1 MLGGFAV
8 WPLPLRRKAPPL
20 EFIEAFVAAARTG
33 SFRAAAD
40 KLALSP
46 SAFSRR
52 IRNLEEFLHAP
63 LFDRSQSSARLT
75 PAGQQYL
82 QAIGPAMD
90 ALFRATLDF
99 RGEQP
104 AGVLRIRAP
113 HSFAISWLLQRT
125 ASFMALNPDIEV
137 EVTIGRGLDELRA
150 GKVDAVIAI
159 GPNEPHGFPQ
169 DRLIELEAA
178 VVAAPTLLRGR
189 TPPRHPQE
197 LVGHHVL
204 CEEHAPRL
212 WYTWLSAAGLDA
224 TGSWS
229 FTCHETLLMMYE
241 AAAAGLGVTL
251 GLPLFMEKYF
261 DDGRLQACF
270 SLKQPIDYWYSMVYA
285 SEAISRRSDMRRFS
299 RWLHGEIARSQQHFA
314 DAVARAGGL
323 EHASVPSVPLPST
336 RVAQNPAH
344 RRA

>member
-1 MLGGFAV
+1 M
-8 WPLPLRRKAPPL
+8 RRKAPPL

-52 IRNLEEFLHAP
+52 IRNLEEFLRVP

-75 PAGQQYL
+75 SAGQHYL
-82 QAIGPAMD
+82 RTIEPAMD

-104 AGVLRIRAP
+104 VGVLRIRAP

-125 ASFMALNPDIEV
+125 TTFMSLNPDIEI

-159 GPNEPHGFPQ
+159 GPNQPHSFPQ
-169 DRLIELEAA
+169 DRLLELEAA
-178 VVAAPTLLRGR
+178 VVSAPTLLRGR
-189 TPPRHPQE
+189 APPRHPQE
-197 LVGHHVL
+197 LAGHQVL
-204 CEEHAPRL
+204 CEEHAPEL
-212 WYTWLSAAGLDA
+212 WLTWLAAAGLD
-224 TGSWS
+224 TSGSWS
-229 FTCHETLLMMYE
+229 YTRYETLLMMYE

-270 SLKQPIDYWYSMVYA
+270 PMKQRIDFWYSLVYA
-285 SEAISRRSDMRRFS
+285 SDAISRRPDMRRFS
-299 RWLHGEIARSQQHFA
+299 RWLHAEIACSQQRFT
-314 DAVARAGGL
+314 DAVAR
-323 EHASVPSVPLPST
+323 
-336 RVAQNPAH
+336 QNPAQK
-344 RRA
+344 RA

>member
-1 MLGGFAV
+1 M
-8 WPLPLRRKAPPL
+8 RRKAPPL

-52 IRNLEEFLHAP
+52 IRNLEDFLRVP

-75 PAGQQYL
+75 SAGQQYL
-82 QAIGPAMD
+82 QSIEPAMD

-99 RGEQP
+99 RREQP
-104 AGVLRIRAP
+104 AGILRIRAP

-125 ASFMALNPDIEV
+125 ATFMAMNPDIEI

-150 GKVDAVIAI
+150 GSIDAVIAI
-159 GPNEPHGFPQ
+159 GPNEQHSFPQ

-178 VVAAPTLLRGR
+178 LVAAPTLLRGR
-189 TPPRHPQE
+189 APPRHPLE
-197 LVGHHVL
+197 LDGHHIL

-212 WYTWLSAAGLDA
+212 WYSWLQAAGLDVN
-224 TGSWS
+224 GSWT
-229 FTCHETLLMMYE
+229 FTCYETLLMMYE
-241 AAAAGLGVTL
+241 AAATGLGITL

-261 DDGRLQACF
+261 TEGRLQPCF
-270 SLKQPIDYWYSMVYA
+270 ALRQPIGYWYSMIYA
-285 SEAISRRSDMRRFS
+285 SEATSRRTDMRRFS
-299 RWLHGEIARSQQHFA
+299 RWLHAEITQSQQHFA
-314 DAVARAGGL
+314 AAVDASAQWSPQKPAQMRA
-323 EHASVPSVPLPST
+323 
-336 RVAQNPAH
+336 
-344 RRA
+344 

>member
-1 MLGGFAV
+1 M
-8 WPLPLRRKAPPL
+8 RRKAPPL

-52 IRNLEEFLHAP
+52 IRNLEEFLRVP

-75 PAGQQYL
+75 SAGQQYL
-82 QAIGPAMD
+82 QSIEPAMD

-99 RGEQP
+99 RREQP

-125 ASFMALNPDIEV
+125 AAFMALNPDIEI

-159 GPNEPHGFPQ
+159 GPNEPHSFPQ

-189 TPPRHPQE
+189 SPPRHP
-197 LVGHHVL
+197 LGLDGHHVL
-204 CEEHAPRL
+204 TEDHAPRL
-212 WYTWLSAAGLDA
+212 WYSWLSAAGLDPK
-224 TGSWS
+224 GSWS
-229 FTCHETLLMMYE
+229 FTCYETLLMMYE
-241 AAAAGLGVTL
+241 AAATGLGITL

-261 DDGRLQACF
+261 ADGRLQPCF
-270 SLKQPIDYWYSMVYA
+270 ALRQPIGYWYSMIYA
-285 SEAISRRSDMRRFS
+285 SDAISRRTDMRRFS
-299 RWLHGEIARSQQHFA
+299 RWLHGEITRSQQQFA
-314 DAVARAGGL
+314 AAVDA
-323 EHASVPSVPLPST
+323 STPFVP
-336 RVAQNPAH
+336 QNPAQM
-344 RRA
+344 RA

>member
-1 MLGGFAV
+1 M
-8 WPLPLRRKAPPL
+8 RRKAPPL

-52 IRNLEEFLHAP
+52 IRNLEEFLRVP
-63 LFDRSQSSARLT
+63 LFDRSQSTARLT
-75 PAGQQYL
+75 SAGQHYL
-82 QAIGPAMD
+82 QTIEPAMD

-104 AGVLRIRAP
+104 GVLRIRAP

-125 ASFMALNPDIEV
+125 ATFMALNPDIEI

-150 GKVDAVIAI
+150 GEVDAVIAI
-159 GPNEPHGFPQ
+159 GPNEPHSFPQ
-169 DRLIELEAA
+169 DRLLELEAV

-189 TPPRHPQE
+189 APPRHPRE
-197 LVGHHVL
+197 LAGHHIL
-204 CEEHAPRL
+204 CEEQTPRL
-212 WYTWLSAAGLDA
+212 WLTWLSAAGLDA
-224 TGSWS
+224 SGPWS
-229 FTCHETLLMMYE
+229 FTCYETLLMMYE
-241 AAAAGLGVTL
+241 AAATGLGITL

-270 SLKQPIDYWYSMVYA
+270 PLRQRIDYWYSLIYA
-285 SEAISRRSDMRRFS
+285 SDAISRRADMRRFS
-299 RWLHGEIARSQQHFA
+299 RWLHSEIVHSQQHFA
-314 DAVARAGGL
+314 DAVAR
-323 EHASVPSVPLPST
+323 
-336 RVAQNPAH
+336 QNPAQK
-344 RRA
+344 RA

>member
-1 MLGGFAV
+1 MNDRPTLV
-8 WPLPLRRKAPPL
+8 ELT
-20 EFIEAFVAAARTG
+20 AFTAIARHG

-52 IRNLEEFLHAP
+52 IRNLEEFLRAP
-63 LFDRSQSSARLT
+63 LFDRSQASARLT
-75 PAGQQYL
+75 SAGQQYL
-82 QAIGPAMD
+82 QAIEPAMD

-99 RGEQP
+99 RGDQP

-125 ASFMALNPDIEV
+125 AQFMALNPDIEI

-150 GKVDAVIAI
+150 GNVDAVIAI
-159 GPNEPHGFPQ
+159 GPNEPHSFPQ
-169 DRLIELEAA
+169 ERLIELEAA

-189 TPPRHPQE
+189 TPPRHPKE
-197 LVGHHVL
+197 LAGHHVL

-229 FTCHETLLMMYE
+229 FTNHETLLMMYE
-241 AAAAGLGVTL
+241 AASAGLGVTL

-261 DDGRLQACF
+261 DDGRLRACF
-270 SLKQPIDYWYSMVYA
+270 PLKQPIDYWYSMIYA
-285 SEAISRRSDMRRFS
+285 SEAISRRADMRRFA
-299 RWLHGEIARSQQHFA
+299 RWLHAEITRSQQHFA
-314 DAVARAGGL
+314 DAVARAGNVQPANL
-323 EHASVPSVPLPST
+323 SFAHPSAATNRPWVS
-336 RVAQNPAH
+336 QNPAQ

>member
-1 MLGGFAV
+1 MLESLAL
-8 WPLPLRRKAPPL
+8 WLRPLRRKAPPL

-52 IRNLEEFLHAP
+52 IRNLEEFLRVP
-63 LFDRSQSSARLT
+63 LFDRSQATARLT
-75 PAGQQYL
+75 SAGQQYL
-82 QAIGPAMD
+82 QSIEPAMD

-99 RGEQP
+99 RREQP

-125 ASFMALNPDIEV
+125 ATFMALNPDIEI

-159 GPNEPHGFPQ
+159 GPNEPHSFPQ
-169 DRLIELEAA
+169 DRLIELEAT

-189 TPPRHPQE
+189 APPRHPRE
-197 LVGHHVL
+197 LAGHQVL
-204 CEEHAPRL
+204 CEEHAPQI

-224 TGSWS
+224 SGSYA
-229 FTCHETLLMMYE
+229 FTRYETLLMMYE

-261 DDGRLQACF
+261 DDGRLHACF
-270 SLKQPIDYWYSMVYA
+270 PLKQPIDYWYSLIYA
-285 SEAISRRSDMRRFS
+285 SDAIERRTDMRRFS
-299 RWLHGEIARSQQHFA
+299 RWLHAEIARSQQHF
-314 DAVARAGGL
+314 DEAVARAD
-323 EHASVPSVPLPST
+323 
-336 RVAQNPAH
+336 QNPAQK
-344 RRA
+344 RA

>member
-1 MLGGFAV
+1 V
-8 WPLPLRRKAPPL
+8 RRRAPPL
-20 EFIEAFVAAARTG
+20 EFIEAFVAAARAG

-52 IRNLEEFLHAP
+52 IRNLEEFLRVP

-75 PAGQQYL
+75 AAGQQYL
-82 QAIGPAMD
+82 QTIEPAMD

-125 ASFMALNPDIEV
+125 ATFMALNPDIEI

-169 DRLIELEAA
+169 DRLVELEAA
-178 VVAAPTLLRGR
+178 IVAAPKLLRGR
-189 TPPRHPQE
+189 APPRHPQE
-197 LVGHHVL
+197 LAGHHVL

-212 WYTWLSAAGLDA
+212 WYSWLSAAGLDA
-224 TGSWS
+224 RDSWS

-261 DDGRLQACF
+261 DEDRLRACF
-270 SLKQPIDYWYSMVYA
+270 ALRQPIDYWYSLIYA
-285 SEAISRRSDMRRFS
+285 SEAISRRSDMRRFA
-299 RWLHGEIARSQQHFA
+299 RWLDAEVVRSKQHFA
-314 DAVARAGGL
+314 DAVARAGHGADSNIRRL
-323 EHASVPSVPLPST
+323 ALPAGREMT
-336 RVAQNPAH
+336 DQKPAQ

>member
-1 MLGGFAV
+1 
-8 WPLPLRRKAPPL
+8 LRRKAPPL
-20 EFIEAFVAAARTG
+20 EFIEAFVAAGRTG

-52 IRNLEEFLHAP
+52 IRNLEEFLRVP
-63 LFDRSQSSARLT
+63 LFDRSQSTARLT
-75 PAGQQYL
+75 SAGQQYL
-82 QAIGPAMD
+82 QTIEPAMD

-99 RGEQP
+99 RGDQP

-113 HSFAISWLLQRT
+113 HSFAISWLLQRAT
-125 ASFMALNPDIEV
+125 RFMALNPDIEI

-159 GPNEPHGFPQ
+159 GPNEPHSFPQ
-169 DRLIELEAA
+169 DKLLELEAA

-189 TPPRHPQE
+189 APPRHPNE
-197 LVGHHVL
+197 LAGHHVL
-204 CEEHAPRL
+204 REEHSPGIWQA
-212 WYTWLSAAGLDA
+212 WLTSAGFDA
-224 TGSWS
+224 SGPWS
-229 FTCHETLLMMYE
+229 FTCYETLLMMYE

-270 SLKQPIDYWYSMVYA
+270 PLKQRIDYWYSLIYS
-285 SEAISRRSDMRRFS
+285 SEAISRRADMRRFS
-299 RWLHGEIARSQQHFA
+299 RWLHDEITRSQQHFA
-314 DAVARAGGL
+314 DAVSR
-323 EHASVPSVPLPST
+323 
-336 RVAQNPAH
+336 QNPAQM
-344 RRA
+344 RA

>member
-1 MLGGFAV
+1 M
-8 WPLPLRRKAPPL
+8 RRKAPPL

-52 IRNLEEFLHAP
+52 IRNLEEFLRAP
-63 LFDRSQSSARLT
+63 LFDRSQATARLT
-75 PAGQQYL
+75 SAGQQYL
-82 QAIGPAMD
+82 QTIEPAMD

-104 AGVLRIRAP
+104 GVLRIRAP

-125 ASFMALNPDIEV
+125 TKFMALNPDIEV

-159 GPNEPHGFPQ
+159 GPNESHSFPQ
-169 DRLIELEAA
+169 DRLLELEAA

-189 TPPRHPQE
+189 APPRHPQE
-197 LVGHHVL
+197 LAGHQVL
-204 CEEHAPRL
+204 CEEHTPRL
-212 WYTWLSAAGLDA
+212 WLTWLSAAGLDA
-224 TGSWS
+224 NGTWS
-229 FTCHETLLMMYE
+229 FTCYETLLMMYE

-270 SLKQPIDYWYSMVYA
+270 PVKQRIDYWYSLIYA
-285 SEAISRRSDMRRFS
+285 SEAISRRADMRRFS
-299 RWLHGEIARSQQHFA
+299 RWLQAEIARSQQHFT
-314 DAVARAGGL
+314 DAVAR
-323 EHASVPSVPLPST
+323 
-336 RVAQNPAH
+336 QNPAQK
-344 RRA
+344 RA

>member
-1 MLGGFAV
+1 M
-8 WPLPLRRKAPPL
+8 RRKAPPL
-20 EFIEAFVAAARTG
+20 EFVEAFVAAARTG

-52 IRNLEEFLHAP
+52 IRNLEEFLRAP

-75 PAGQQYL
+75 PAGQHYL
-82 QAIGPAMD
+82 TSIEPAMD

-99 RGEQP
+99 RREQP

-125 ASFMALNPDIEV
+125 ATFMASNPDIEI

-159 GPNEPHGFPQ
+159 GPSEAHGFPQ

-189 TPPRHPQE
+189 APPRDPRE
-197 LVGHHVL
+197 LAGHHVL
-204 CEEHAPRL
+204 CEEHAPKL
-212 WYTWLSAAGLDA
+212 WHSWLSAAGLDA

-261 DDGRLQACF
+261 DDGRLRACF
-270 SLKQPIDYWYSMVYA
+270 ALRHPIDYWYSLIYA
-285 SEAISRRSDMRRFS
+285 SDAIGRRTDMRRFS
-299 RWLHGEIARSQQHFA
+299 QWLRTEITRSQRHFA
-314 DAVARAGGL
+314 DAVARAN
-323 EHASVPSVPLPST
+323 
-336 RVAQNPAH
+336 QKPAH
-344 RRA
+344 SLA